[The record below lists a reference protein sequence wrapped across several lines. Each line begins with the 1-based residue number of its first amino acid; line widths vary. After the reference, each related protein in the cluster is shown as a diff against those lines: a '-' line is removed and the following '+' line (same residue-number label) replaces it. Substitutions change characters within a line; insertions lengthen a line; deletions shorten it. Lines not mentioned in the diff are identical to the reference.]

1 VTPEQWQSIFLAA
14 LGAANAGLTLLN
26 QRGLRQV
33 RKRQTAVMDDAAAT
47 RDAVENDDTG
57 EVTAAGLMALR
68 EEMHAGMSSVRQN
81 LGREIGGLRKAL
93 WNQDTQISTIRETTL
108 TRAEVAAAL
117 DTTAVPLPDQDRPHE
132 GTLSREDV
140 NALLATMRGRHVSK
154 ERSFAP

>member
-1 VTPEQWQSIFLAA
+1 MTPEQWQSIFLAA

-57 EVTAAGLMALR
+57 EVTAAGLVALR
-68 EEMHAGMSSVRQN
+68 EEMHAGMSSVRAD

-93 WNQDTQISTIRETTL
+93 WNQDSQISTIRETTL

-117 DTTAVPLPDQDRPHE
+117 EDQPAAAAHE